1 MLFKSLFLPI
11 PINFENN
18 CFQKKNFFEF
28 SEGNVTVRKN
38 INAEH
43 SFVHQYIRNESLSN
57 VRTRLL
63 TSLFGHTN
71 LESAEISDLQL
82 PKRAVKHL
90 DEKILA
96 GLRLKIPTIPVEN
109 LGYYE
114 SEGKDTAELADRSR
128 PTLTGVKRG
137 RPTLKSSTSTSSNNT
152 PNEK

>member
-1 MLFKSLFLPI
+1 M
-11 PINFENN
+11 
-18 CFQKKNFFEF
+18 
-28 SEGNVTVRKN
+28 
-38 INAEH
+38 
-43 SFVHQYIRNESLSN
+43 SN

-82 PKRAVKHL
+82 PKHAIKRL
-90 DEKILA
+90 DEKIIA

-114 SEGKDTAELADRSR
+114 SEEKDTVEVADRTR
-128 PTLTGVKRG
+128 PTLSGVKRG
-137 RPTLKSSTSTSSNNT
+137 RATLKSSTSNSSNDT

>member
-1 MLFKSLFLPI
+1 LLLKSYFLPI

-28 SEGNVTVRKN
+28 SEGVVTVRKN
-38 INAEH
+38 ISAEH
-43 SFVHQYIRNESLSN
+43 SFVHQYIKNESVSN

-82 PKRAVKHL
+82 PKHAVKRL
-90 DEKILA
+90 DEKILT
-96 GLRLKIPTIPVEN
+96 GLRLKIPTIPLEN

-114 SEGKDTAELADRSR
+114 SEEKDTVELADRSR
-128 PTLTGVKRG
+128 PTLSGVKRG
-137 RPTLKSSTSTSSNNT
+137 RPTLKSSASNSSNT
-152 PNEK
+152 LNER